1 MRTSFCYRVT
11 VPDWI
16 TASKCK
22 EAHRPLLLDDIL
34 QRHKGGVQHRACIR
48 RHRVCMHENA
58 TPDMFRAVYELWPDA
73 INEKDKPQDH
83 YRTGKPLHYF
93 CKEGQMSSQTATE
106 LIKIVGA
113 RVAFK
118 KRGTCKH
125 ILLHYACQSKESTQ
139 DLFEYFTKKQRQ
151 EAEHFYEEEEFV
163 FKNELIDARAL
174 AEFLRLPASSLERV
188 ASQQL
193 MIEKV
198 NTKVVDRDNMLMLH
212 FEGVA
217 IVV

>member
-1 MRTSFCYRVT
+1 
-11 VPDWI
+11 
-16 TASKCK
+16 
-22 EAHRPLLLDDIL
+22 
-34 QRHKGGVQHRACIR
+34 
-48 RHRVCMHENA
+48 
-58 TPDMFRAVYELWPDA
+58 
-73 INEKDKPQDH
+73 
-83 YRTGKPLHYF
+83 
-93 CKEGQMSSQTATE
+93 MSSQTATE

-217 IVV
+217 IVVLIATYILLPRFCRTRRLRLRRARRRKRQAGEFPGAVI